1 MSRKLL
7 SFACASLSLTLLSGC
22 ASMRPLPVREP
33 QTLSDVTEK
42 WGGLPTATGFD
53 GASANLSGYGNYYL
67 MQANGLHASAYRASD
82 AGFAG
87 GLIGMAGGLTKSPQ
101 TAIAG
106 AVLGGGGAMANDR
119 YQFQVQA
126 QNYEKAADAMFCM
139 KRVLISMGDPTNLL
153 GTSTT
158 PVLDVAF
165 LNERIEEVR
174 RKLRKSQATV
184 QLASPDLTK
193 LQATLADL
201 IKKKDAK
208 VNSNPSANTIFGQSV
223 SPLVFASVDKEYFN
237 AEFTKC
243 VDAF

>member
-1 MSRKLL
+1 MSWKLSSL
-7 SFACASLSLTLLSGC
+7 ACASLSLALLSGC

-33 QTLSDVTEK
+33 QNLAEVTQE
-42 WGGLPTATGFD
+42 WGGLPPATGYND
-53 GASANLSGYGNYYL
+53 ASANLTGYGNYYL
-67 MQANGLHASAYRASD
+67 MQANDLHASHYRASD
-82 AGFAG
+82 TGFAG

-106 AVLGGGGAMANDR
+106 AVLGGGGAIANDR

-139 KRVLISMGDPTNLL
+139 KRVLISMDDPANRL
-153 GTSTT
+153 GSNRDVIFD
-158 PVLDVAF
+158 VLF
-165 LNERIEEVR
+165 LNEKVEEVR
-174 RKLRKSQATV
+174 RKLRKNQATV

-208 VNSNPSANTIFGQSV
+208 VQSNPIAMTLFGQTTTA
-223 SPLVFASVDKEYFN
+223 LALASVDKEYFN
-237 AEFTKC
+237 AELTKC
-243 VDAF
+243 VDSF